1 VSGRNIL
8 QGWTS
13 TASPFKHGIELRRSR
28 SNNHS
33 LSADLSRAAARLG
46 SAQFLVVKIRESDVS
61 ALSLAVESFHS
72 TGSKVRLCFAGDS
85 RVLSQVDSLGL
96 ASEVVGLMAD
106 DVGAET
112 SCSELIWDRIEAVR
126 FEPSFV
132 DRATRDMRISC
143 ALESMLGLARDL
155 GLRTFGHF
163 GTEECASVSDRYDFD
178 YLPVPI
184 GMVDTLK
191 SITAPFNSA
200 RTQATVTA
208 GR

>member
-1 VSGRNIL
+1 M
-8 QGWTS
+8 TE
-13 TASPFKHGIELRRSR
+13 TELR
-28 SNNHS
+28 
-33 LSADLSRAAARLG
+33 
-46 SAQFLVVKIRESDVS
+46 E
-61 ALSLAVESFHS
+61 AVM
-72 TGSKVRLCFAGDS
+72 K
-85 RVLSQVDSLGL
+85 SLGAL
-96 ASEVVGLMAD
+96 RQLGPEIQWIHSYVTDDKIYCIYFASDEK
-106 DVGAET
+106 
-112 SCSELIWDRIEAVR
+112 LIHEHLRIGGSTRIDRIEAVR

>member
-1 VSGRNIL
+1 
-8 QGWTS
+8 
-13 TASPFKHGIELRRSR
+13 
-28 SNNHS
+28 
-33 LSADLSRAAARLG
+33 
-46 SAQFLVVKIRESDVS
+46 LVVKIRETDVS

-72 TGSKVRLCFAGDS
+72 TGSKVRLCFAGGS
-85 RVLSQVDSLGL
+85 RVLSQAASVGLDS
-96 ASEVVGLMAD
+96 EIVGLMAD
-106 DVGAET
+106 DVDAET
-112 SCSELIWDRIEAVR
+112 SCSELIWDRIEAAR

-132 DRATRDMRISC
+132 VRATRDMRISC

-163 GTEECASVSDRYDFD
+163 GPAECASVSDRYDFD
-178 YLPVPI
+178 YLPVPV

-191 SITAPFNSA
+191 SIRTPFKRA